1 VFRAVASLLDGE
13 APGRQPTFAIVARD
27 ADHPR
32 VYAYTAPAC
41 AFARIE
47 CGDATA
53 AYVAGIEC
61 WASDLLAVLDGELG
75 PIALM
80 YARARLWNAVPRV
93 VFDVFADLYRVSH
106 PLSRPAEVLEVY
118 RRVSSRLSGTST

>member
-13 APGRQPTFAIVARD
+13 AEGRRATFAIVARD
-27 ADHPR
+27 SELRR
-32 VYAYTAPAC
+32 VFSYVAPTCSFEAVGPE
-41 AFARIE
+41 AE
-47 CGDATA
+47 H
-53 AYVAGIEC
+53 VAGIEC

-75 PIALM
+75 PIALL
-80 YARARLWNAVPRV
+80 YARARLWNAVPRL

-118 RRVSSRLSGTST
+118 RRVWSRLRPTST